1 MKNIVIVVLALCCY
15 ALSLDAQVQYKQN
28 FLLAFSKQ
36 PDIKD
41 CKAAYSFMCCKDD
54 ICATFNATKATLAKA
69 FEELNAMQLSL
80 NSSMMPSSVPM
91 MNAEDAKK
99 LSEQLEKMTEEEKQQ
114 WALQNAKN
122 YMPSTTVHANK
133 DMDNQPVTDAV
144 KCVTDQQAKDIQNIN
159 ASTDYRTQLSTIE
172 KKYESK
178 KEEAVNKFQSVTG
191 TTYNPSSPVPYLT
204 GESSDV
210 ENARFDK
217 AIEEYKKTVLPIYN
231 SEMKE
236 KLNNVL
242 QAEQGLVRTY
252 TQVEEKIALTNYGDD
267 AQEPTNKMHLI
278 TTHMSVLQNVRM
290 NIDIFE
296 EVLSDYASQY
306 AALMKIKSV
315 EEATQKK
322 N

>member
-1 MKNIVIVVLALCCY
+1 MKNIVIIVLALCFY
-15 ALSLDAQVQYKQN
+15 AISLDAQVQYKQN

-41 CKAAYSFMCCKDD
+41 CETAYSFMCCKDD

-69 FEELNAMQLSL
+69 FEELNAMQLAL
-80 NSSMMPSSVPM
+80 NSSMMPSSAPVL
-91 MNAEDAKK
+91 NAEDAKK

-122 YMPSTTVHANK
+122 YMPSMTAHANK
-133 DMDNQPVTDAV
+133 DMDNQPVNDAV
-144 KCVTDQQAKDIQNIN
+144 KYVTDQQAKDIQNIN
-159 ASTDYRTQLSTIE
+159 ASTDYRTKLSTIE
-172 KKYESK
+172 NKYKSK
-178 KEEAVNKFQSVTG
+178 KEEAVKKFQSVTG
-191 TTYNPSSPVPYLT
+191 TAYNPSSSIPYLT

-217 AIEEYKKTVLPIYN
+217 AVEEYKKTVLPVYN
-231 SEMKE
+231 NEIKE

-242 QAEQGLVRTY
+242 QAEQGLLQTY

-267 AQEPTNKMHLI
+267 AQESSNKMHLI

-296 EVLSDYASQY
+296 EVLSDYAGQY

-315 EEATQKK
+315 EEATHKK